1 MPANNLIRKI
11 IAQAKNLLAVST
23 NEQSLLLLDV
33 DHRYSTY
40 QENNVQYHLASIEQI
55 FTFAGTASQTFTTQL
70 PANSRVKFVAINYDT
85 AVVLAT
91 AVKVGVGVSG
101 TPSQL
106 LLTGTAVIKNTQ
118 NVSLPL
124 EAVSIFTAAPTT
136 LGIYACATGGTAAGT
151 ITSGVIR
158 CVIVYEYMDPLF
170 SAP

>member
-23 NEQSLLLLDV
+23 AEQRLLDLDI

-40 QENNVQYHLASIEQI
+40 QENNVQYHLCSIEQI
-55 FTFAGTASQTFTTQL
+55 FTFAGTASQVFTTQL
-70 PANSRVKFVAINYDT
+70 PANSRVKFVEMNFDT

-91 AVKVGVGVSG
+91 AVKVGVGVSA

-106 LLTGTAVIKNTQ
+106 LLSTVTVAKNTQ
-118 NVSLPL
+118 NVSQPL
-124 EAVSIFTAAPTT
+124 EANALFTAAPTT
-136 LGIYACATGGTAAGT
+136 LGVYACATGGTAAGT
-151 ITSGVIR
+151 ITSGTIR
-158 CVIVYEYMDPLF
+158 VVIVYEYIDVLF